1 MSTEKAT
8 DPASTHVQPAP
19 AAQNAPAESACAA
32 EVEPAPSCPTP
43 MAWQGV
49 LKGFREQAES
59 FQFKTS
65 DSLDVSGRVL
75 GEGPPLYILNGL
87 SATSELFCL
96 TTWLLR
102 EHFRCVI
109 IDYPEKATSLS
120 QLTSSLFTV
129 ADGFGDDQFD
139 LYAASFSTA
148 VALEALSTDAGRIR
162 RAVLQGAVNGVR
174 LSFLERL
181 ATKVATI
188 LPGRMKHV
196 PFFKAALQ
204 NNHRRWFPP
213 IDPSRWYFLALNVG
227 SVPLRTVARR
237 LRMLDRRDWGQRLA
251 GIVTPVFVISSE
263 GESAR
268 NRDAADS
275 FAEGIPN
282 AKSEQIPN
290 SGHIPFVTHPHR
302 LVKIVK
308 SFCLDE

>member
-1 MSTEKAT
+1 
-8 DPASTHVQPAP
+8 
-19 AAQNAPAESACAA
+19 
-32 EVEPAPSCPTP
+32 

-139 LYAASFSTA
+139 LYATSFSTA

-181 ATKVATI
+181 APAQPRAEAFEERVT
-188 LPGRMKHV
+188 GDE
-196 PFFKAALQ
+196 F
-204 NNHRRWFPP
+204 
-213 IDPSRWYFLALNVG
+213 G
-227 SVPLRTVARR
+227 S
-237 LRMLDRRDWGQRLA
+237 A
-251 GIVTPVFVISSE
+251 GIDHFPVRF
-263 GESAR
+263 AR
-268 NRDAADS
+268 GGWPAGVVDH
-275 FAEGIPN
+275 GL
-282 AKSEQIPN
+282 
-290 SGHIPFVTHPHR
+290 G
-302 LVKIVK
+302 
-308 SFCLDE
+308 

>member
-1 MSTEKAT
+1 
-8 DPASTHVQPAP
+8 
-19 AAQNAPAESACAA
+19 
-32 EVEPAPSCPTP
+32 

-59 FQFKTS
+59 FQFTTP
-65 DSLDVSGRVL
+65 DGLEVSGRVL

-102 EHFRCVI
+102 EDFRCVI

-120 QLTSSLFTV
+120 QLSSSLFAV
-129 ADGFGDDQFD
+129 ADGLGDDQFD
-139 LYAASFSTA
+139 LYATSFSTA
-148 VALEALSTDAGRIR
+148 VALEALSTDSGRIR
-162 RAVLQGAVNGVR
+162 RAVLQGAVNGLR

-181 ATKVATI
+181 ATKAATI
-188 LPGRMKHV
+188 LPGRMRHV

-237 LRMLDRRDWGQRLA
+237 LRMLDRLDWGERLA
-251 GIVTPVFVISSE
+251 GISTPVFVISSE

-268 NRDAADS
+268 HRAAADR
-275 FAEGIPN
+275 FEEGIPN

-290 SGHIPFVTHPHR
+290 SGHVPFVTHPHR